1 VGSQYQGN
9 DCIEGGGAGGV
20 IPPDLMHQV
29 VLLSMVGVF
38 KM

>member
-9 DCIEGGGAGGV
+9 DCIEGGYAGGA
-20 IPPDLMHQV
+20 IPQDLMHQV
-29 VLLSMVGVF
+29 VLMYMVGVF